1 MARVAA
7 DIPVAS
13 GRFDSQPLVFAHL
26 WDLTPDLNLDAIDV
40 IQGTNMRAR
49 LGGYFQPVLVTEI
62 LTRMEAD
69 DTLVLFLPGASL
81 PASDKL
87 RDLGSFIGTLVRA
100 E

>member
-13 GRFDSQPLVFAHL
+13 GRFASQPLVFAHL
-26 WDLTPDLNLDAIDV
+26 FDLVRDLDLDAVDV

-49 LGGYFQPVLVTEI
+49 LGGYFWPVLTTEI

-69 DTLVLFLPGASL
+69 DTLVLFLPGAEPVVS
-81 PASDKL
+81 AKL
-87 RDLGSFIGTLVRA
+87 RSLGSFTGTLVRA
-100 E
+100 P